1 MIQGK
6 EQNISPIKNRI
17 LYYIE
22 CLNIS
27 KREFY
32 SKTGISRGTLE
43 SDTGI
48 TEETMAKFIAV
59 YPEVSLNWLILGEG
73 EVVRQVSAPMRDEEL
88 VEMSKKIL
96 NAKDEI
102 IDLQKKHIESLTD
115 RIRLITKYEL
125 NKCR

>member
-6 EQNISPIKNRI
+6 EQNISPIKYRI

-32 SKTGISRGTLE
+32 HKTGISRGTLE
-43 SDTGI
+43 SNTGI
-48 TEETMAKFIAV
+48 TEETMAKFIAT
-59 YPEVSLNWLILGEG
+59 YPEVSLDWLILGEG
-73 EVVRQVSAPMRDEEL
+73 EVVRQVNTPMRDEEL
-88 VEMSKKIL
+88 VEMSKKLL

-102 IDLQKKHIESLTD
+102 IDLQKDHIHSLMD
-115 RIRLITKYEL
+115 RIRLITKYEI
-125 NKCR
+125 R